1 MNKFTKTLRYILLGI
16 LSIIII
22 LTVYFILDRYIFNPK
37 MKGISPVDIKNIL
50 IYLIAPLAISILI
63 IWIIEKRTKI
73 IKK

>member
-1 MNKFTKTLRYILLGI
+1 MNKFIKTIRKFLLVI

-22 LTVYFILDRYIFNPK
+22 LTLYFILDRYIFNPK

-50 IYLIAPLAISILI
+50 TYLIAPFTVTILL
-63 IWIIEKRTKI
+63 IWIIEKRTKT